1 MKGNMALLMKQVLFL
16 SVNVVT
22 ATVVG
27 TANPVTVVDE
37 LAEAALLS
45 MAPDD
50 QCEQK
55 SKDS

>member
-1 MKGNMALLMKQVLFL
+1 MALLMKQVLFL